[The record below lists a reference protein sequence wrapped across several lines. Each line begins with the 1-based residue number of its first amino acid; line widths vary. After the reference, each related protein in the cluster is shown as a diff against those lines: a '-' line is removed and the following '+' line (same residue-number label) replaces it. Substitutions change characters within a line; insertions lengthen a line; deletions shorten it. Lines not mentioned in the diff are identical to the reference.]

1 MVGVEWAVHS
11 IIVKGKGKL
20 VSGEF
25 WCGRSK
31 GIGRRKW
38 AVVTCKACLR
48 RKEEVAQN
56 NYMKSRGR
64 LA

>member
-1 MVGVEWAVHS
+1 MDGVKWAVHS
-11 IIVKGKGKL
+11 IIVKGKDKL

-38 AVVTCKACLR
+38 AVVTCKACIR
-48 RKEEVAQN
+48 RKEKVTQD
-56 NYMKSRGR
+56 NYIRSRGR